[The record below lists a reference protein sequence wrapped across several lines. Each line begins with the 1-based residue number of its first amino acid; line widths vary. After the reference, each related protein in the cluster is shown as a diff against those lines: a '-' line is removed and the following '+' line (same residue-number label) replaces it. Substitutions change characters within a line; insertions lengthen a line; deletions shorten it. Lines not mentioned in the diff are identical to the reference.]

1 MGHALRASFTVE
13 EILNLTKMDR
23 WFLTQIE
30 EIADLEAE
38 LAGARN

>member
-1 MGHALRASFTVE
+1 
-13 EILNLTKMDR
+13 MDR